1 MPDLSRHMLLAV
13 HTHSYAKQNKTEWR
27 VAASTCLEHL
37 RITAKQFDFFGA
49 SAIPRSKCRFFVF
62 ESM

>member
-49 SAIPRSKCRFFVF
+49 SAIPPSKCRFFVF